1 MKPMEIQTKI
11 DIGSISPS
19 PYNPRVTLEKGSRE
33 YQDIEASLE
42 AYGLIEPIVVN
53 DVNMH
58 IIGGHQRWQVLKD
71 RGETEIACAMVH
83 IEDPER
89 EKALCLALN
98 KISGDWDMDKLKDL
112 LRDDDVFSFPTG
124 FTADEISLDEMLE
137 GSEEALAEAMGG
149 EEDPGQD
156 EEPEPPDDTQVEIS
170 TRIIISNNYKFK
182 VDATRYYKLIER
194 LRDKGMFEKNDIVA
208 ELIRRLMSN
217 D

>member
-149 EEDPGQD
+149 EEEPGQD

-194 LRDKGMFEKNDIVA
+194 MRDKGMFEKNDIVA

>member
-11 DIGSISPS
+11 DIGSIIPS

>member
-112 LRDDDVFSFPTG
+112 LRDDDVFSFPAFPG
-124 FTADEISLDEMLE
+124 FLPETS
-137 GSEEALAEAMGG
+137 GSG
-149 EEDPGQD
+149 
-156 EEPEPPDDTQVEIS
+156 
-170 TRIIISNNYKFK
+170 N
-182 VDATRYYKLIER
+182 
-194 LRDKGMFEKNDIVA
+194 
-208 ELIRRLMSN
+208 
-217 D
+217 

>member
-83 IEDPER
+83 IEEPER

>member
-1 MKPMEIQTKI
+1 MKIQTKV
-11 DIGSISPS
+11 DICSISPS
-19 PYNPRVTLEKGSRE
+19 PFNPRVALEKGSKE
-33 YQDIEASLE
+33 YRDIEASLE
-42 AYGLIEPIVVN
+42 SYGMIEPIVVN
-53 DVNMH
+53 EVNMH

-71 RGETEIACAMVH
+71 MGETEIPCTMIH
-83 IEDPER
+83 IEEPER

-112 LRDDDVFSFPTG
+112 LRDDEVFSFPTG
-124 FTADEISLDEMLE
+124 FTADEISLDDMLE
-137 GSEEALAEAMGG
+137 SAEGDLEAAMDE

-156 EEPEPPDDTQVEIS
+156 DEPAAAEESQTEIS

-182 VDATRYYKLIER
+182 VDASRYYKLIER
-194 LRDKGMFEKNDIVA
+194 LRDQGKFEKSDIVA

>member
-182 VDATRYYKLIER
+182 VDATRYYKLIKR

>member
-156 EEPEPPDDTQVEIS
+156 EEPEPQDDTQVEIS

>member
-124 FTADEISLDEMLE
+124 FTADEISLDEMLD
-137 GSEEALAEAMGG
+137 GSEEALAKAMGG

-156 EEPEPPDDTQVEIS
+156 EEPEPQDDTQVEIS

>member
-156 EEPEPPDDTQVEIS
+156 EESEPQDDTQVEIS

-208 ELIRRLMSN
+208 ELIRRLMLN

>member
-1 MKPMEIQTKI
+1 MEIQTKI

>member
-124 FTADEISLDEMLE
+124 FTADEISLDEMLD
-137 GSEEALAEAMGG
+137 GSEEALAKAMGG

>member
-71 RGETEIACAMVH
+71 RGETEIACALVH

>member
-19 PYNPRVTLEKGSRE
+19 PYNPRVTLENGSRE

-156 EEPEPPDDTQVEIS
+156 EEPEPTDDTQVEIS

>member
-156 EEPEPPDDTQVEIS
+156 EEPEPTDDTQVEIS

>member
-1 MKPMEIQTKI
+1 
-11 DIGSISPS
+11 
-19 PYNPRVTLEKGSRE
+19 
-33 YQDIEASLE
+33 
-42 AYGLIEPIVVN
+42 
-53 DVNMH
+53 
-58 IIGGHQRWQVLKD
+58 
-71 RGETEIACAMVH
+71 MVH

-156 EEPEPPDDTQVEIS
+156 EEPEPTDDTQVEIS

>member
-83 IEDPER
+83 IEEPER

-98 KISGDWDMDKLKDL
+98 KISGDWDMEKLKDL
-112 LRDDDVFSFPTG
+112 LRDDEVFSFPTG
-124 FTADEISLDEMLE
+124 FTADEIDLDSMLE
-137 GSEEALAEAMGG
+137 GAEEALEDVMGG
-149 EEDPGQD
+149 AEDPGQD
-156 EEPEPPDDTQVEIS
+156 EEPEEAEESQVEIS

-182 VDATRYYKLIER
+182 VDANRYYKLIER

>member
-19 PYNPRVTLEKGSRE
+19 PYNPRVTLEKGARE

>member
-71 RGETEIACAMVH
+71 RGETEIACTMVH

>member
-11 DIGSISPS
+11 DIGSISLS

>member
-1 MKPMEIQTKI
+1 MEIQTKI

-124 FTADEISLDEMLE
+124 FTADEISLDEMLD
-137 GSEEALAEAMGG
+137 GSEEALAKAMGG

-156 EEPEPPDDTQVEIS
+156 EEPEPQDDTQVEIS